1 VDETVEEQFTE
12 FVRQRGHVLFRAAFA
27 LCGQQHAAEDL
38 LQNALAKTV
47 VKWRSLTG
55 EPEHYVRRVLY
66 NDFISGWRHRM
77 RRAEFITAHLPD
89 RPAPGDDAERAVT
102 RLALMRALRSLPRK
116 QRAVLVL
123 RFLED
128 MSERE
133 AAEVLGCSPGTIA
146 SQTSRALAKL
156 RLSSELGSEV
166 TVR

>member
-1 VDETVEEQFTE
+1 MDETVEAQFTE
-12 FVRQRGHVLFRAAFA
+12 FVRQRGHALFRVAFS
-27 LCGQQHAAEDL
+27 LCGQQQTAEDL

-47 VKWRSLTG
+47 VRWRSLSG
-55 EPEHYVRRVLY
+55 EPESYVRRILY
-66 NDFISGWRHRM
+66 HDFISGWRYRM
-77 RRAEFITAHLPD
+77 RRAEFITSQLPD
-89 RPAPGDDAERAVT
+89 EPGPGDDAERAVM
-102 RLALMRALRSLPRK
+102 RLTLMRALKSLPRK

-128 MSERE
+128 MSERD

-166 TVR
+166 IVR